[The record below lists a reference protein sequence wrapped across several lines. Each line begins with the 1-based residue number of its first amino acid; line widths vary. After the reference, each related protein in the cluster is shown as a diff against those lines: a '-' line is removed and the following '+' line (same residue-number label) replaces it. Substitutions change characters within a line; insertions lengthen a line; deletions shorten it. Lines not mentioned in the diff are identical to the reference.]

1 MEFKGGRK
9 LSGVNLDVIDNV
21 DKSRDRIKRG
31 LLNQLSADGVDGEH
45 YTDMIDKYL
54 TMWDMAQALEKDFRE
69 EGVKIFSNTGSKIN
83 PSVPE
88 YARTNNQMLRLLS
101 ELGLKPVRQEPEDNE
116 GY

>member
-1 MEFKGGRK
+1 M
-9 LSGVNLDVIDNV
+9 SGVKDDAT
-21 DKSRDRIKRG
+21 KSRNRIKKG
-31 LLNQLSADGVDGEH
+31 LLDQLKENGVDGHH
-45 YTDMIDKYL
+45 YKDMIDKYL
-54 TMWDMAQALEKDFRE
+54 TMWDMAKELEVDFRL

-101 ELGLKPVRQEPEDNE
+101 EMGLKPVRHEPEEDD